1 MWRVA
6 SEPLPAWPLLTLLYG
21 FPVLWITGASLFAPV
36 ACAGIMIAFLLLR
49 GEIRTAPGVLIW
61 ACLLVWIAVCGLS
74 LAGVLQ
80 AVGYMQRF
88 VDLITIGVALLYYVN
103 ARQSITP
110 MMILRGFCVI
120 WCSVVVLGWLAI
132 FFPEARIVTPV
143 GYVVP
148 GSLLENELVHDLVQP
163 RLAEVQEPWGAEEP
177 FVRPAAPFPYT
188 NSWGMA
194 CTSCSHR

>member
-1 MWRVA
+1 MRSPRAAEETAPPHAWRVA

-21 FPVLWITGASLFAPV
+21 FPGPVDHGCDLFAPI

-88 VDLITIGVALLYYVN
+88 VDLIAIGVALLYYVN

-110 MMILRGFCVI
+110 LMILRGFCVI

-132 FFPEARIVTPV
+132 FFPRGADRHSGGVRRARLPAGERACSRSRSAAAGRGAGAV
-143 GYVVP
+143 G
-148 GSLLENELVHDLVQP
+148 
-163 RLAEVQEPWGAEEP
+163 R
-177 FVRPAAPFPYT
+177 
-188 NSWGMA
+188 
-194 CTSCSHR
+194 